1 MAKLTNAFV
10 RAPLAA
16 LETEVCSVLHPAELE
31 KLAALKFDR
40 RRLSF
45 LLGRFAAKAA
55 LRCWVG
61 QGQPTDWE
69 IASGV
74 FGQPLV
80 RGPHA
85 ADLTVSLAHA
95 QESGAALVTE
105 RGHPVGVDFETVA
118 IERIEALRSQVV
130 PEEVVLA
137 KALVPEEIE
146 YLTLLWTAKEAL
158 SKATGTGMMTP
169 FPLMS
174 LETLKQER
182 GWLISEFKNF
192 GQYRAWSVRLSDVWL
207 SVVLPK
213 KTELTCD
220 TAWLCQSLRQ

>member
-1 MAKLTNAFV
+1 MESAVN
-10 RAPLAA
+10 
-16 LETEVCSVLHPAELE
+16 EVLHPAELE

-55 LRCWVG
+55 LQCWAG
-61 QGQPTDWE
+61 QGEPTEWE

-85 ADLTVSLAHA
+85 ADLTISLAHA
-95 QESGAALVTE
+95 QELGAALVSE

-118 IERIEALRSQVV
+118 IERMEALRSQVV
-130 PEEVVLA
+130 PEEVE
-137 KALVPEEIE
+137 LVKVFVAEEIE
-146 YLTLLWTAKEAL
+146 HLTLLWTAKEAL

-174 LETLKQER
+174 LETIKPER

-192 GQYRAWSVRLSDVWL
+192 GQYRSWSVRLADVWL
-207 SVVLPK
+207 SLVLPK

-220 TAWLCQSLRQ
+220 TAWFCESLR